1 MRSGKSVNPARGGRL
16 TSKDLISLFGKTLYE
31 NNRVD
36 TIEVISDGL
45 SNQKGTKV
53 DFRLFVDG
61 KSFEGV
67 SLKANSKR
75 IGQVARSQ
83 SKIDNGEFQVD
94 LAHFLNGLFKID
106 LSSEIKQG
114 PKDRFE
120 MRDYLKKIFAKVA
133 NHINKNSSS

>member
-1 MRSGKSVNPARGGRL
+1 MGTG
-16 TSKDLISLFGKTLYE
+16 D
-31 NNRVD
+31 
-36 TIEVISDGL
+36 
-45 SNQKGTKV
+45 QKGTKV

-67 SLKANSKR
+67 SLKENSKI

-120 MRDYLKKIFAKVA
+120 MRDYLKKILGLILMQNQRTVILFFFDTVP
-133 NHINKNSSS
+133 